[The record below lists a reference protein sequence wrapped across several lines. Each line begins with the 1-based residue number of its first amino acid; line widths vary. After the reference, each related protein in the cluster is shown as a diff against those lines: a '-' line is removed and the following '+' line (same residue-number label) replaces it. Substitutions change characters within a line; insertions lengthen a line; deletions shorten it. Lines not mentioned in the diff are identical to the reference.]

1 MRRMLTCLIACGAI
15 ASATGVSLAQP
26 AGSAGP
32 AQSEVDAAK
41 ADFEAMRREILRI
54 DSNISKQTAKALDEA
69 RTGGGQAD
77 PETVAQLLSMRDQ
90 RDRVFNRM
98 LVLSTRYGFEM
109 PNMSPESRAEEN
121 TRRPPTNPFEPLQ
134 AQLRSQIRAEAILLA
149 TSVRMPVISL
159 DPAISA
165 AARR

>member
-15 ASATGVSLAQP
+15 ASVTGVSLAQP
-26 AGSAGP
+26 TGP
-32 AQSEVDAAK
+32 AQSEVDAAR
-41 ADFEAMRREILRI
+41 ADFESMRREILRI
-54 DSNISKQTAKALDEA
+54 DSNISKQTAKALNEA